1 MEEKKAEKSVV
12 FRRYHTIVVG
22 SGAAGLN
29 AALRLHE
36 MGQTDIAIITE
47 GMRMGTSRNTGS
59 DKQTY
64 YKLSL
69 GGEVQDSV
77 RQMAATLFEGGCVD
91 GDIALAEAAN
101 SIRSFFHLV
110 ELGVPFPIN
119 ESGEYIGYKTDHDPI
134 NRGTSAGPYT
144 SKYMTEALEKRVTEA
159 KIPVW
164 DRHLAVRLL
173 TRRENGET
181 AAAGV
186 IALDLSAPEDAQLVV
201 FAAANVVWA
210 TGGEAG
216 MYQASVYPYAH
227 SGATGLLFEAGA
239 KGKNLTESQYGVAST
254 KFRWNL
260 SGSFQQCLPRYVSVD
275 ARGEDEREFLL
286 DAFST
291 PQNMLNAIFL
301 KGYQWPFDPRKAGE
315 RVLPSL
321 TS

>member
-159 KIPVW
+159 KIPIW

-173 TRRENGET
+173 TRMENGGSGGGGRDCARSFRAGGCAARRLCGRERGLGHGRRSGHVSGPAYIPTRT
-181 AAAGV
+181 AARR
-186 IALDLSAPEDAQLVV
+186 
-201 FAAANVVWA
+201 
-210 TGGEAG
+210 
-216 MYQASVYPYAH
+216 
-227 SGATGLLFEAGA
+227 GLLFEAGA

-254 KFRWNL
+254 RFRWNL

-301 KGYQWPFDPRKAGE
+301 KGYQWPVRPQKGRGRGFF
-315 RVLPSL
+315 LH
-321 TS
+321 